1 MNYLNMSESAQ
12 RRDERDR
19 ELTELYCEIYDR
31 LRERRVKNLRLVAL
45 NIALASGNPRYHVGY
60 ERASTVVPMLL
71 REDPRITFKSSV
83 IREMWLDITDKVRR
97 LVSEGKLSMSQ
108 AIDIV
113 LEQCRASRFFLTPE
127 HAWVIIKHQ
136 LRRMNIRRPYGR
148 LTENR

>member
-60 ERASTVVPMLL
+60 ERASTVIPMLL

-136 LRRMNIRRPYGR
+136 LKRMNIRRPYGR
-148 LTENR
+148 LTEKR

>member
-83 IREMWLDITDKVRR
+83 IREMWLDIADKVRR

-148 LTENR
+148 LTEKR

>member
-136 LRRMNIRRPYGR
+136 RRRMNIRRPYGR
-148 LTENR
+148 LTEKR

>member
-148 LTENR
+148 LTEKR